1 MKIWISYF
9 FIPRIDVIKGAGDII
24 IGHFYFEVEIWEGF
38 SGFSEVKY
46 LTLVFAVIDSVSI
59 FVSSLR
65 FCLLFL

>member
-9 FIPRIDVIKGAGDII
+9 FIPRIDVKGGSDVII
-24 IGHFYFEVEIWEGF
+24 DHFNFEVEIWEGF